1 MVKEM
6 TIVEARSRLT
16 QLPEE
21 LGAGHDTS
29 SITITRHGKPVMAL
43 MDFDLFETIRET
55 LAIMGDPT
63 LMKSLRASV
72 REVAEGKTIPWDEA
86 KKQLGI

>member
-21 LGAGHDTS
+21 LGPDFDTS
-29 SITITRHGKPVMAL
+29 SITVTRHGKPVMAI
-43 MDFDLFETIRET
+43 MDFNLFETIMET
-55 LAIMGDPT
+55 LEVMGDPS
-63 LMKSLRASV
+63 LMKSLRASI

-86 KKQLGI
+86 KKQLGL